1 MLHLPYR
8 ENMCVSNYHTVAD
21 IIQVHI
27 ILYFMVSCVSITCSV
42 KLLRWTRLH
51 LRLSPLCWHCHL
63 QCLEYKCNQEVVDE
77 VKGRRISQFCI
88 SLILEIP
95 AGPSFHLAVLR
106 MSFSDL
112 ILFLFRI
119 WVGNHKQMIYHS
131 SKRGDSSV
139 EPQ

>member
-1 MLHLPYR
+1 M
-8 ENMCVSNYHTVAD
+8 
-21 IIQVHI
+21 
-27 ILYFMVSCVSITCSV
+27 
-42 KLLRWTRLH
+42 
-51 LRLSPLCWHCHL
+51 
-63 QCLEYKCNQEVVDE
+63 DE

-88 SLILEIP
+88 SLIPEIP

-119 WVGNHKQMIYHS
+119 WVDNHKQMIYHS
-131 SKRGDSSV
+131 SKREDSSV